1 MSPQSSIWVDRLTRV
16 TFLKADPAG
25 LIMQD
30 EWHVDFCADPPNP
43 NPKVVDPREVYL
55 TIRVRETPEG
65 FATMDPSTP
74 EMAVKA
80 IDAVEQ
86 AEQQNDAL
94 EVETNAAL
102 QKLFTGVAAGLV
114 TVAGIAA

>member
-1 MSPQSSIWVDRLTRV
+1 MSPLSSIWVDRLTRV

-25 LIMQD
+25 FIECDQ
-30 EWHVDFCADPPNP
+30 WHVDFCADPPNP
-43 NPKVVDPREVYL
+43 NPKIVDPREIYE
-55 TIRVRETPEG
+55 TIRVCETPTG
-65 FATMDPSTP
+65 FATMDPSSP
-74 EMAVKA
+74 HMAVQA

-86 AEQQNDAL
+86 AEMQNDAL